1 MRARVPQ
8 DVDLEDKL
16 VYGLSPLR
24 FGYLVIA
31 ALGILSLW
39 RLEAVPAGLRLP
51 PCLLIAV
58 VAGLMA
64 WGRWRAR
71 PLDGWLV
78 DLVVFVRRNYRLRP
92 AWRSPPQRR
101 RTIVPLGAINALG
114 GQIRGDAAEALDLT
128 RVA

>member
-24 FGYLVIA
+24 FGYLVVA

-39 RLEAVPAGLRLP
+39 RVVAGGARLP
-51 PCLLIAV
+51 PCLLMAA
-58 VAGLMA
+58 VAGLLA
-64 WGRWRAR
+64 WGRWGAR

-101 RTIVPLGAINALG
+101 RTIVPLGAINAMG